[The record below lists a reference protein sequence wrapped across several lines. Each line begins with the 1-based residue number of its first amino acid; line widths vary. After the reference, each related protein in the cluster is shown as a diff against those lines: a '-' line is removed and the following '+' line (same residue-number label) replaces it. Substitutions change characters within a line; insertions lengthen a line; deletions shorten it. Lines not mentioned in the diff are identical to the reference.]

1 MGVLDS
7 SLGPIISPLGPSLQ
21 PHLVQVNLALKVL
34 EIQLQ
39 VKRGDPFLGDLD
51 VSQVG
56 NGGDILEDRQT
67 L

>member
-7 SLGPIISPLGPSLQ
+7 SLGPIISLLGPSLQ

-56 NGGDILEDRQT
+56 NGGDILDDRQT